1 MRPATASLSG
11 PDEGE
16 QIRIDDVGMGGQ
28 QAVRIARI
36 HLQRTVSQQL
46 GLTQRDLGIPE
57 CLDINVSSV
66 DMQNGDLGQLLE
78 AAFKKED
85 VSLKHVV
92 LEATEAVYMATEIGS
107 SIASC
112 SIADVITGDAGE
124 PRRPIATNTK
134 SSTGV
139 WHRDPLDGFWQ
150 RLARPA

>member
-1 MRPATASLSG
+1 MRSATASLSG

-36 HLQRTVSQQL
+36 HSAYRFA
-46 GLTQRDLGIPE
+46 GARPDAARPGILE

-66 DMQNGDLGQLLE
+66 DMQNGDLGQLL

-85 VSLKHVV
+85 VSLKHFA

-112 SIADVITGDAGE
+112 SIADVITGDPGE
-124 PRRPIATNTK
+124 PRRP
-134 SSTGV
+134 
-139 WHRDPLDGFWQ
+139 
-150 RLARPA
+150 